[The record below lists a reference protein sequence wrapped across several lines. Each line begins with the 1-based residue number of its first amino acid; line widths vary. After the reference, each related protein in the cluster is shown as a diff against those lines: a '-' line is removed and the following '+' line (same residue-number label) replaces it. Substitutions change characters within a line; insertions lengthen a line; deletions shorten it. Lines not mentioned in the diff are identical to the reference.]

1 MPDASHAPHDDDRM
15 RHDADQ
21 AWRDA
26 FARLP
31 QTAPETSQWSAIA
44 AKLDARAQA
53 SAETGTHAAG
63 HPVADDHT
71 PPPHVATGTPAGMP
85 SHPRAWALAASL
97 LVALALPLAWML
109 RDDGRQTGGPSPF
122 ASTQPSPTTGTHE
135 DASSSPTAS
144 LPPASSPGDAAP
156 VAVAINAVDAPQPT
170 VIAAPRTAPGITSRH
185 ATAAVTH
192 PARLASAK
200 LPQPSTAVAG
210 ALDGDDTRRGGD
222 DLESLYA
229 ASAQLESL
237 LALARDTRAESGPA
251 AVYASTL
258 DARVAQIDAQ
268 LTQLDLEPS
277 QQTRLW
283 RARVDTLRE
292 AADFETD
299 LRMLAAQG
307 QSFEGTL
314 AHLD

>member
-1 MPDASHAPHDDDRM
+1 MPDASHSPHDDDRM

-31 QTAPETSQWSAIA
+31 QAAPEISPWSSIA

-53 SAETGTHAAG
+53 TVETDAHAAG
-63 HPVADDHT
+63 HPAADDRAA
-71 PPPHVATGTPAGMP
+71 PPHVATGTPAGVP
-85 SHPRAWALAASL
+85 SRPRAWALAASL

-122 ASTQPSPTTGTHE
+122 ASTQPSPATGTHE

-144 LPPASSPGDAAP
+144 LPPTSSPGDATP
-156 VAVAINAVDAPQPT
+156 VAVATHPMHARPPT
-170 VIAAPRTAPGITSRH
+170 IAAASRTMPT
-185 ATAAVTH
+185 TASHDAIFTGTR
-192 PARLASAK
+192 PTTFASAT
-200 LPQPSTAVAG
+200 PSWPSTAVAG
-210 ALDGDDTRRGGD
+210 PQGDGD

-229 ASAQLESL
+229 ASAQFESL
-237 LALARDTRAESGPA
+237 LALARDTRVESGPA
-251 AVYASTL
+251 AVYASAL

-292 AADFETD
+292 AADFEAD

-314 AHLD
+314 THLD